1 MRYLTDRKRAEGKG
15 ASGTGTEHH
24 WYMQVSSVGLALVV
38 PILVYVIGSTLGSD
52 RETVLEVFS
61 HPVIAILTGLG
72 LFVGMAHFRK
82 GAQMM
87 IEDYWKKSTKKV
99 LIISVIVLS
108 YGLTAFGLFALAKI
122 AL

>member
-61 HPVIAILTGLG
+61 NPVIAILTGLG

-99 LIISVIVLS
+99 LIISAIVLS

>member
-1 MRYLTDRKRAEGKG
+1 
-15 ASGTGTEHH
+15 
-24 WYMQVSSVGLALVV
+24 V

-52 RETVLEVFS
+52 REAVLGVFS
-61 HPVIAILTGLG
+61 NPVIAILTGLG

>member
-1 MRYLTDRKRAEGKG
+1 MLYLTDRKRAEGRG

-24 WYMQVSSVGLALVV
+24 WYMTVSAVGLALIV
-38 PILVYVIGSTLGSD
+38 PILIYVIGSTLGSD
-52 RETVLEVFS
+52 RATVLDVFA

-72 LFVGMAHFRK
+72 LFVGLQHFQK
-82 GAQMM
+82 GAQTA
-87 IEDYWKKSTKKV
+87 IEDYFRKSTKKV
-99 LIISVIVLS
+99 LIISVTVLS

>member
-61 HPVIAILTGLG
+61 NPVIAILTGLG

>member
-1 MRYLTDRKRAEGKG
+1 MTERKKTYEELRSARWMAPDDFRSFGHRSRTMQMGYAPEDWEG
-15 ASGTGTEHH
+15 
-24 WYMQVSSVGLALVV
+24 
-38 PILVYVIGSTLGSD
+38 
-52 RETVLEVFS
+52 R
-61 HPVIAILTGLG
+61 PVIAILTGLG

>member
-1 MRYLTDRKRAEGKG
+1 MRYLTDYKRAMGKG

-24 WYMQVSSVGLALVV
+24 WYMTVSAVGLALIV
-38 PILVYVIGSTLGSD
+38 PILIYVIGSTLGSD
-52 RETVLEVFS
+52 HATVLEVFS

-72 LFVGMAHFRK
+72 LFVGMQHFRK

-87 IEDYWKKSTKKV
+87 IEDYWKGSTRKV
-99 LIISVIVLS
+99 MIISVTVLS
-108 YGLTAFGLFALAKI
+108 YGVTAFGLFALAKI